1 MPQSEQFDRRPT
13 FARAWVMAFDAPSGP
28 LPRTVDWK
36 GDHAVI
42 IDQTKLPGELVML
55 QIRSVDEMIS
65 AIQRL
70 AVRGAPAIGVAGA
83 LGVALAAQAAEREGH
98 DLAWLAHE
106 ADRIATARPTAVNLS
121 WAVNQLRP
129 ILADGLEAIASAAVA
144 LLNDDIRAGR
154 ALGERGADLIAELC
168 AVPVRVQ
175 THCNAGGLACV
186 EIGSALGIVRVLHER
201 GHLVRVHVDET
212 RPLLQGS
219 RLTAYELAAMGID
232 HRIQVDG
239 AGPSAIK
246 LGLVDCV
253 IIGADRVAANGDT
266 ANKVG
271 SYPLALAAKRAGV
284 PFIVASPE
292 ATIDD
297 ATASGEDIHI
307 EERNAAEV
315 LNFCG
320 VQVSPNGSQVWNPAF
335 DVTPADLITAIVT
348 ERRVI
353 RPNG

>member
-1 MPQSEQFDRRPT
+1 
-13 FARAWVMAFDAPSGP
+13 MAFDAPTGR
-28 LPRTVDWK
+28 LPRTVDWN

-42 IDQTKLPGELVML
+42 IDQTRLPGELVML
-55 QIRSVDEMIS
+55 DITTVDEMIS

-83 LGVALAAQAAEREGH
+83 LGMAIAARTADREGRDH
-98 DLAWLAHE
+98 AWLEHQ
-106 ADRIATARPTAVNLS
+106 ADRLSVARPTAVNLS
-121 WAVNQLRP
+121 WAVNQVRP
-129 ILADGLEAIASAAVA
+129 SLKAGSETVVAAALA
-144 LLNDDIRAGR
+144 LLDNDIRDGR
-154 ALGERGADLIAELC
+154 ALGERGADLITELC
-168 AVPVRVQ
+168 PSPVRVQ

-186 EIGSALGIVRVLHER
+186 EIGSALSVVTVLHER
-201 GHLVRVHVDET
+201 GLMGRVHVDET

-219 RLTAYELAAMGID
+219 RLTAYELAALGID
-232 HRIQVDG
+232 YRIQVDG
-239 AGPSAIK
+239 AGPSAIR

-271 SYPLALAAKRAGV
+271 SYPLALAAKRAGI
-284 PFIVASPE
+284 PFIVALPE
-292 ATIDD
+292 STIDD
-297 ATASGEDIHI
+297 ATASGDDIHI
-307 EERNAAEV
+307 EERNANEV
-315 LNFCG
+315 LQFGG

-335 DVTPADLITAIVT
+335 DITPADLITAIVT